1 MVHSQGYR
9 WGGKTDAPAS
19 FAPNG
24 YAWGVTLKEDSG
36 GEGGGGW
43 MIEKEEDVVCRMQA
57 LQVSLGKVREK
68 GGGGIGCGSA
78 RELPGNMWFE
88 VILSNGE
95 SPRFAHPV

>member
-1 MVHSQGYR
+1 VVHSQGYR

-43 MIEKEEDVVCRMQA
+43 MVEKEEEVVCRMQA
-57 LQVSLGKVREK
+57 LQVSLGKVRET
-68 GGGGIGCGSA
+68 GGG
-78 RELPGNMWFE
+78 GNMWFE

-95 SPRFAHPV
+95 SPRFPHPA